1 MPENRE
7 VVIGQE
13 TPINKAET
21 QRLVP
26 GMVDLQKDREVTV
39 PREVKTWMQ
48 KVEEDPSITSQNQ
61 KIKGDDDSVLQPIA
75 PVVTRISLAASKKTF
90 TNGFSKPVDNAWR
103 WLSEFILRVIKKNQG
118 NVKFK
123 EE

>member
-1 MPENRE
+1 MPEIKETISN
-7 VVIGQE
+7 QE
-13 TPINKAET
+13 IPASQVESQKPVMI
-21 QRLVP
+21 
-26 GMVDLQKDREVTV
+26 DLQKERDVTV

-48 KVEEDPSITSQNQ
+48 KVEDDPSLTNQNQ

-75 PVVTRISLAASKKTF
+75 KTVTKIVLPTNKKVF
-90 TNGFSKPVDNAWR
+90 TTGFSQPMNNAWR